1 VIPIADEVKRSLI
14 PRESLDQL
22 VCDPFC
28 LRICCDVDPDEVS
41 TVQPDDDEGIEQVED
56 NGRATNKSMAAIS
69 GA

>member
-41 TVQPDDDEGIEQVED
+41 TVQPDDDEGIEQVEA